1 MRSLAL
7 ALLAI
12 PLNSFTASA
21 TQTGEVGS
29 SVSSILETN
38 EFTIVRFEAQCLE
51 CQVMP
56 YVTLP
61 FEFKVH
67 KTHIACDTT
76 GIYLNG
82 DHLVHDWNGNSGH
95 GSGPISPLSAEIK
108 PSLTASWE
116 SVCTLI
122 PCDNSD
128 GCMAQVLTVQLEQ
141 IDEHVLGNDVRF
153 SITLAE
159 DQKPD
164 IKSLCNHP
172 WHIFEPSYADNERKL
187 IDCPDYELYHTNPA
201 EESLESLYNT
211 LHDLQYEA
219 QEIQQQIQYQERI
232 IREKLAA
239 GCLSNSNTTTWETCT
254 TVSCK
259 VRYTFSLIPNFIRQ
273 MRYRFGP
280 LPYAIPDS
288 LCTKDSITNIT
299 TSLNTTT
306 NTTTV
311 HQTASPNYISITDHQ
326 TSLITLPALLILSLL
341 LTIPILIA
349 LLICHKATCCLRRR
363 ADRAAR
369 REERRTRAAYKS
381 AARRLRWRQWLDS
394 WGFPFLDFSTTPNYA
409 QLHDLSP
416 MVPGERGGD
425 SETSGETR
433 SRHPYPQ
440 LRARAGDDE
449 SSGSTSNNILATE
462 ILTFRQALEYVG
474 DLIRV
479 PMSTP
484 NRERDLESGY
494 PLRGPDTAAGA
505 GPDTGQSR
513 RRDASRIGRRSRAAS
528 STAGLSTVVSLR
540 TVTMSIPDT
549 ETETDVDVDVVEG
562 IAASESCVTMDTLLS
577 ETPPPSYHP

>member
-1 MRSLAL
+1 MRFLAL
-7 ALLAI
+7 GLLAI
-12 PLNSFTASA
+12 PFNSFIVSA

-29 SVSSILETN
+29 SVSSIFETN
-38 EFTIVRFEAQCLE
+38 EYTTVRFEAQCLG
-51 CQVMP
+51 CQVTP

-61 FEFKVH
+61 FELKVH

-82 DHLVHDWNGNSGH
+82 DHLIHDWNGNSGH

-116 SVCTLI
+116 SVCTSI
-122 PCDNSD
+122 PCDDLD

-172 WHIFEPSYADNERKL
+172 WHIFEPPYAGNEGEL
-187 IDCPDYELYHTNPA
+187 IDCPDYEIYHTNPA

-219 QEIQQQIQYQERI
+219 REIQQQIQYQKRI

-259 VRYTFSLIPNFIRQ
+259 VRYTFSLIPTFIRQ

-288 LCTKDSITNIT
+288 LCTKDSITNVT
-299 TSLNTTT
+299 TSLNKTT
-306 NTTTV
+306 NTTTA
-311 HQTASPNYISITDHQ
+311 HQTASSNYISIIDHQ
-326 TSLITLPALLILSLL
+326 ISLITLPALLILSLL

-381 AARRLRWRQWLDS
+381 AARRLRWRQWLES
-394 WGFPFLDFSTTPNYA
+394 WRLPFLNFATTTNYA
-409 QLHDLSP
+409 QVHDLSP
-416 MVPGERGGD
+416 ILGAGDGD
-425 SETSGETR
+425 SEASGETR
-433 SRHPYPQ
+433 PRT
-440 LRARAGDDE
+440 GDDE
-449 SSGSTSNNILATE
+449 TSGSTNNNILATE

-484 NRERDLESGY
+484 NQERDLESGY
-494 PLRGPDTAAGA
+494 PLQDPGAGA
-505 GPDTGQSR
+505 DVDTDIGPGIGHNG
-513 RRDASRIGRRSRAAS
+513 RRDASRAGRRSRAAS
-528 STAGLSTVVSLR
+528 SVAGLSTVVSLR

-549 ETETDVDVDVVEG
+549 ETETDVDLDGIGG
-562 IAASESCVTMDTLLS
+562 IAASESCVTLDTLLS

>member
-1 MRSLAL
+1 M
-7 ALLAI
+7 
-12 PLNSFTASA
+12 
-21 TQTGEVGS
+21 
-29 SVSSILETN
+29 
-38 EFTIVRFEAQCLE
+38 
-51 CQVMP
+51 
-56 YVTLP
+56 
-61 FEFKVH
+61 
-67 KTHIACDTT
+67 
-76 GIYLNG
+76 
-82 DHLVHDWNGNSGH
+82 
-95 GSGPISPLSAEIK
+95 AE
-108 PSLTASWE
+108 
-116 SVCTLI
+116 
-122 PCDNSD
+122 
-128 GCMAQVLTVQLEQ
+128 VLTVQLEQ

-164 IKSLCNHP
+164 IKSLCNQP
-172 WHIFEPSYADNERKL
+172 WHIFEPSYANNEGEL
-187 IDCPDYELYHTNPA
+187 IDCPDYEIYHTNPA
-201 EESLESLYNT
+201 EESLESLYIT
-211 LHDLQYEA
+211 LRNLQYEA
-219 QEIQQQIQYQERI
+219 QEIQQEIQYQERI

-239 GCLSNSNTTTWETCT
+239 GCLSNSNTTTWEACT

-306 NTTTV
+306 STTTA
-311 HQTASPNYISITDHQ
+311 HQTASSNYISITDHQ

-381 AARRLRWRQWLDS
+381 AARRLRWRQWLES
-394 WGFPFLDFSTTPNYA
+394 WEFPFLDLSTTPNYA

-416 MVPGERGGD
+416 MVPGERGED
-425 SETSGETR
+425 RETSGETR
-433 SRHPYPQ
+433 PRHPYPQ

-484 NRERDLESGY
+484 NQERDLESGY
-494 PLRGPDTAAGA
+494 PLRGPDTAADA

-513 RRDASRIGRRSRAAS
+513 RRDASRTGRRSRAAS
-528 STAGLSTVVSLR
+528 SIAGLSTVVSLR

-549 ETETDVDVDVVEG
+549 ETDIDVDGVEG
-562 IAASESCVTMDTLLS
+562 NAASESCVTLDTLLS